1 MDRTARGLL
10 LTAKPLTDEEHR
22 AIEEKFSNILN
33 LQVSLT
39 QCVHEELIGGVRV
52 ELLGRDVKIG
62 GQRINL
68 LSQLI
73 VVARRVGKILNALE
87 CLLLGE
93 LLVRANGV
101 VHDRGEVGGHVN
113 LVVRA
118 HEIGGGAS
126 GVAILV
132 RLKTAV
138 QLLVHRLG
146 DFGPGGVVNAGRA

>member
-1 MDRTARGLL
+1 M
-10 LTAKPLTDEEHR
+10 
-22 AIEEKFSNILN
+22 
-33 LQVSLT
+33 
-39 QCVHEELIGGVRV
+39 
-52 ELLGRDVKIG
+52 
-62 GQRINL
+62 
-68 LSQLI
+68 
-73 VVARRVGKILNALE
+73 
-87 CLLLGE
+87 GE

-146 DFGPGGVVNAGRA
+146 DFGPGGVVNAGRAGAAVGEGHRSRDCRSHSGDDHGEQKYNRSQNSQLPHAGVFNGPKSSLGATNHAYPSLCAAK